1 MTQRKQF
8 NIALSDWQISEVE
21 RQAKLLGIKRTDL
34 IVRWVTAHI
43 RDEQD
48 KNVKPVFT
56 PTPYEPAKH
65 NTNLIDD
72 DEDYLKFLPDLPN

>member
-48 KNVKPVFT
+48 KNAKPVFT
-56 PTPYEPAKH
+56 PAPQQSQDKPKPI
-65 NTNLIDD
+65 LDD